1 MSSTITS
8 NSESR
13 TLAEEY
19 ADIMARAKSGQ
30 MRPGDFTRLDE
41 IRRLDPNLGGD
52 DL

>member
-19 ADIMARAKSGQ
+19 ADIMAR
-30 MRPGDFTRLDE
+30 LDE